1 MCAEAARWARSREDA
16 LERVGH
22 ALAET
27 AAAPAL
33 EPANPRLAWAVKSAR
48 NAGLGGAV
56 GIAWKGDGCF
66 AVAREIWQP
75 HLIGRHILGSIPLDE
90 RTAAASL
97 RPVLRGRFAEPRPGG
112 FEWRTISGRLPALR
126 PPSDVI
132 ADYARLLGLMG
143 LLVHGGGG
151 LWRSG
156 RAALVARNRRH
167 ATAAH
172 RIGLPKVPARS
183 AG

>member
-1 MCAEAARWARSREDA
+1 MGLFGTYDIAADAGVATETPFSPAVLYGPLRSSTDVRGKAAMCAEAARWARSREDA

-75 HLIGRHILGSIPLDE
+75 HLSSTLAISLG
-90 RTAAASL
+90 
-97 RPVLRGRFAEPRPGG
+97 
-112 FEWRTISGRLPALR
+112 
-126 PPSDVI
+126 
-132 ADYARLLGLMG
+132 
-143 LLVHGGGG
+143 
-151 LWRSG
+151 
-156 RAALVARNRRH
+156 
-167 ATAAH
+167 
-172 RIGLPKVPARS
+172 
-183 AG
+183 